1 MSMLRLN
8 ERACNVGGDYELNIS
23 NPLTRGLIFCAPG
36 MRDVISGS
44 VAVPVLEYSST
55 KSAKKASRY
64 GVGLQSL
71 GVHNGGFV
79 FRNVPNVQSRI
90 VGNDKATMA
99 FLGETLTWTSNGVIF
114 GIPAND
120 ATWVR
125 PWLCLGIS
133 RNSLNNQRLRFGYSY
148 TTGGTPDFS
157 SSQETS
163 GLIDDQIRCY
173 GVIKRPGAGQQLF
186 CADRSTAAATSAQ
199 AGTFWSESSSVY
211 LFSRN
216 TGNATSEGVQ
226 DAAVWMACIWDRDLS
241 LDEWLSFQSDPFQIL
256 RKKAQSF
263 YFLPDLGLSLSVASI
278 SLGVSSGSVGLTQ
291 ANTLAMAGVDLATFI
306 DELSLSGAEQLSV
319 DDAAMLLDFDS
330 PELLQNNVLTAGDM
344 AVATSVD
351 SVALS
356 QAGVLAVAALD
367 VGLSVDSVAL
377 VQANVIAVAG
387 VDLAIEA
394 DTVALTQANIL
405 GVADAA
411 VASVIDSV
419 ALSTA
424 DFLDVNE
431 LSLASAMDAVA
442 LVQANVLIVADMSLQ
457 SASDLIVLALNSV
470 LSVADLSSAVAL
482 DSVVLD
488 QSNVLV
494 VAGLDLAVS
503 AESPVLLQQNA
514 LTVNDMR
521 LSILMDSLTIG
532 GGVFVTESALGMII
546 RDFQYVLLVEG

>member
-55 KSAKKASRY
+55 KSAKKTSRY

-99 FLGETLTWTSNGVIF
+99 FLGETLTWTANGVIF

-163 GLIDDQIRCY
+163 GLIGDQIRCY

-199 AGTFWSESSSVY
+199 AGAFWSESSSVY

-263 YFLPDLGLSLSVASI
+263 YFLPDLGLSLSLSSMNLAL
-278 SLGVSSGSVGLTQ
+278 SLDAPELAQ
-291 ANTLAMAGVDLATFI
+291 ANTLALADVDLAI
-306 DELSLSGAEQLSV
+306 DMDALVLSGSEQLGVASV
-319 DDAAMLLDFDS
+319 AMQVDSDS
-330 PELLQNNVLTAGDM
+330 PGLLQNNVLSAVDM
-344 AVATSVD
+344 AVALSVD

-356 QAGVLAVAALD
+356 QAGVLAIAALD
-367 VGLSVDSVAL
+367 VGLSVDAVSL
-377 VQANVIAVAG
+377 LQANVISVAG
-387 VDLAIEA
+387 MDLAIEA
-394 DTVALTQANIL
+394 DAVALTQANIL
-405 GVADAA
+405 SVADAA
-411 VASVIDSV
+411 FGLVMGSV

-424 DFLDVNE
+424 DFLVVNE
-431 LSLASAMDAVA
+431 LSLAGAIDAVA
-442 LVQANVLIVADMSLQ
+442 LVQANVLVVADMALQ
-457 SASDLIVLALNSV
+457 SASDSIVLALNSV
-470 LSVADLSSAVAL
+470 LSVADLGAAIAL

-488 QSNVLV
+488 QSSVLV
-494 VAGLDLAVS
+494 ISGIDLGIS
-503 AESPVLLQQNA
+503 AESPALLQQNA
-514 LTVNDMR
+514 LSVNDAR

-532 GGVFVTESALGMII
+532 GGVFVTESALGMIV